1 MSTKYN
7 VREMRLVVIDTDEY
21 IDADEAARILGIK
34 RSGMSQLCR
43 EGRFSRMV
51 RIRFWGSSESVS
63 LELYY
68 NDAGKKE
75 DRCF

>member
-34 RSGMSQLCR
+34 HSGMSQLCR

-51 RIRFWGSSESVS
+51 RLGFWAVLKVSV
-63 LELYY
+63 LMNILMLMRRR
-68 NDAGKKE
+68 G
-75 DRCF
+75 F